1 MTSTFAD
8 IAIENPHPNNENNVN
23 NNVNNNN
30 ILTNKKNPIHH
41 YIIVTNIKT
50 M

>member
-23 NNVNNNN
+23 NNVNNN
-30 ILTNKKNPIHH
+30 ILTNKKNSIQH

>member
-23 NNVNNNN
+23 NNVNNN